1 VSQLPSEPLVCQY
14 FVDEAGDPTLFSG
27 KGKILIGQEGCSYY
41 FMMGVL
47 QVPDPQSLSRELEA
61 LRHDLLADPYFRRVP
76 SMQPEQRK
84 TSVMFHAKDDCPEVR
99 REVFALLMRYPN
111 LQFFAVIRDKGRGVL
126 REVGTYVHKWY
137 KPNDQYDSL
146 VKRLFKDRLHKA
158 DQYEITFATR
168 GAKDRTR
175 ALQTALDEARKR
187 FEEKWDIRSEAPI
200 QIHNQPASQSPCLQ
214 AADYMLWALQRCYEK
229 REDRYLDYVWPL
241 CHLVHDVDDHRVS
254 KTGVYYNQRN
264 PIILSALP
272 DLWVPV

>member
-47 QVPDPQSLSRELEA
+47 QVPDPQPPSRELEA
-61 LRHDLLADPYFRRVP
+61 LRHNLLADPYFRRVP

-84 TSVMFHAKDDCPEVR
+84 TSVMFHAKDDCP
-99 REVFALLMRYPN
+99 
-111 LQFFAVIRDKGRGVL
+111 
-126 REVGTYVHKWY
+126 
-137 KPNDQYDSL
+137 
-146 VKRLFKDRLHKA
+146 
-158 DQYEITFATR
+158 
-168 GAKDRTR
+168 RTR

-214 AADYMLWALQRCYEK
+214 AADYMLWALQRFYEK

-264 PIILSALP
+264 PITLSALP